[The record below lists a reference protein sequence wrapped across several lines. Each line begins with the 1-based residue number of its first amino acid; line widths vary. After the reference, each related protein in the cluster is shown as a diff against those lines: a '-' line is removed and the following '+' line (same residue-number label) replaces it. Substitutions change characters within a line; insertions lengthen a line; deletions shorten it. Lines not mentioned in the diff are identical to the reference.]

1 MTHFWRVSVTLDRDK
16 TEDTMTFVFEDGR
29 RGRTIMRAYESLF
42 PTYESISVDPCEW
55 WGRAWRATCS
65 LCPTCGQPDGG
76 ESCSHERLPD
86 SGHKAIGVK
95 P

>member
-42 PTYESISVDPCEW
+42 PTYESISVDPCDW

>member
-1 MTHFWRVSVTLDRDK
+1 MTNFWRVSVTLDRDK

-29 RGRTIMRAYESLF
+29 RGRTIMRAYQFLF
-42 PTYESISVDPCEW
+42 PTYESISVDPCDW
-55 WGRAWRATCS
+55 WGRVWRATCS